1 MCEPSGLTRA
11 STEPARPETEPMT
24 KLRDTLVA
32 AAHLIA
38 DAIESA
44 GTDVA
49 SQKRVEHRRRA
60 ARLPAQVLLP
70 VSELDRKRAQREL
83 ERLGYASPPKH
94 R

>member
-1 MCEPSGLTRA
+1 
-11 STEPARPETEPMT
+11 MT

-44 GTDVA
+44 ATDA
-49 SQKRVEHRRRA
+49 TSQKRMDRRRRA
-60 ARLPAQVLLP
+60 MRSPAQTLLP

-83 ERLGYASPPKH
+83 ERLGYGPTKH

>member
-1 MCEPSGLTRA
+1 
-11 STEPARPETEPMT
+11 MT

-38 DAIESA
+38 DAIEDA
-44 GTDVA
+44 GVDAAA
-49 SQKRVEHRRRA
+49 SRATPKPRRRGS
-60 ARLPAQVLLP
+60 RSPAQVLLP

-83 ERLGYASPPKH
+83 ERLGYASPPKS

>member
-1 MCEPSGLTRA
+1 
-11 STEPARPETEPMT
+11 MT

-38 DAIESA
+38 DAIEEA
-44 GTDVA
+44 GTDA
-49 SQKRVEHRRRA
+49 ATSRATARRRRRS
-60 ARLPAQVLLP
+60 ARPAAQVLLP

-83 ERLGYASPPKH
+83 ERLGYGPLKN

>member
-1 MCEPSGLTRA
+1 
-11 STEPARPETEPMT
+11 MT

-38 DAIESA
+38 GAIESVA
-44 GTDVA
+44 TDVA
-49 SQKRVEHRRRA
+49 SQKRAERRR
-60 ARLPAQVLLP
+60 RSPRPPAQILLP

>member
-1 MCEPSGLTRA
+1 
-11 STEPARPETEPMT
+11 MT

-32 AAHLIA
+32 TAHLIA

-44 GTDVA
+44 ATISTSPSGN
-49 SQKRVEHRRRA
+49 RRR
-60 ARLPAQVLLP
+60 RRGPRPAQILLP

-83 ERLGYASPPKH
+83 ERLGYGPLKN